1 MIECTIMMA
10 HSKSG
15 SYALINVV
23 LLLEDWYL

>member
-1 MIECTIMMA
+1 MIECAIMMA
-10 HSKSG
+10 RSKSG